1 MNLGV
6 ERIYQNAA
14 LTWVIPA
21 LTNQTMCQV
30 ITNQALEIK
39 KLTWA
44 LFLFSSYRR
53 ACGHVDKGTCP
64 HQVLAATLTLSQPRG
79 GRLCPP
85 YTGVH
90 TKF

>member
-1 MNLGV
+1 MNRELFDLRKIYVMNLGV

-64 HQVLAATLTLSQPRG
+64 HQVLAATLTL
-79 GRLCPP
+79 
-85 YTGVH
+85 Y
-90 TKF
+90 